1 MNPTTTKN
9 CFNCDA
15 QLPKTPDDLK
25 EIFCGACGE
34 IQLILPRQ
42 RTEAESSDINPSE
55 KQDLIGG
62 PESAPEI
69 PFGASSLCFGYDQS
83 NDIVIPLSQVSG
95 RHAEIAVVG
104 HRFVLK
110 DLGSTNG
117 VYINGARISRSYVK
131 LHDIIGLG
139 SYEFPLTAP
148 ISERLTRPENRATEG
163 IQIPDALG
171 KTIIIGRDPECDISI
186 DIPQISRKHAEFRW
200 NGKEWQLR
208 DLDTINGTFVNDRRQ
223 PIERAIVGENDIVF
237 FGSYRF
243 NVDRLGP
250 FVSAKNFAISGEL
263 IIPEDKQIIT
273 IGRGEENDVRIESP
287 QISRKHAKIIKHN
300 STIRVEDLGSAN
312 GTYVDGVA
320 ISKSIVRP
328 GQTISFGSYTLVFDK
343 NGELVKGRSN
353 EVTVQVDSVNVIAPS
368 RKVLDDVSFTAYPSE
383 LVGILGPSGS
393 GKTTLLMSIIG
404 ELSPT
409 SGTTR
414 LNGLELQKN
423 AAKFRGSIGYLPQ
436 DDIIH
441 PELTVYESLFHA
453 AKLRLPPDTSKEEI
467 RSRIATILQS
477 LELQNIVNVRIGSA
491 EKKGISGGQRKR
503 VNLAMELLIE
513 PSLLCLD
520 EPTSGLASEDALTVM
535 RVLKKLS
542 ADGRTILL
550 TIHQPSLRVYRELD
564 NALYMANGKLVY
576 YGPSYP
582 DSIQFF
588 RPEID
593 PASPEGA
600 AIMADPG
607 SCMTPIVAAV
617 RDDSDNALVDNFR
630 DSRFYSEFVANRAAK
645 KVTNTGKG
653 KKPRLFFFR
662 QFLTLSHR
670 YLRTRLRDK
679 VGMTILLIQAPII
692 GLLLDFV
699 FAKESGIFARLSD
712 IPFALFLIVVSSVW
726 FGCSNAAR
734 EIVKE
739 RAIFRRERMI
749 GLSIP
754 AYVSSKY
761 FVLAGL
767 SLFQCATLIAVTHLV
782 IDLKGNPGVHLLTL
796 WLCSNVG
803 IGMGL
808 LLSSLVRSID
818 GATASVPLL
827 LIPQIILGGAI
838 MPLERMSDPIQ
849 VMSYSIVSRYGF
861 EASLHTEDAANAYEI
876 AAKDMPKPLAPGLP
890 SLPPP
895 PHPIDR
901 FIGDHASDVPLNY
914 STLLGFNFLLYCMT
928 CLSIAYFSRKRVHL

>member
-1 MNPTTTKN
+1 MSEN

-15 QLPKTPDDLK
+15 QLPNRPEDLT
-25 EIFCGACGE
+25 EIFCAACGE
-34 IQLILPRQ
+34 AQPSLRME
-42 RTEAESSDINPSE
+42 TEAESVVAHTA
-55 KQDLIGG
+55 KQDLIAG
-62 PESAPEI
+62 PENAPEI
-69 PFGASSLCFGYDQS
+69 PFGAASLCFGYDQS

-95 RHAEIAVVG
+95 RHAEIAAVG
-104 HRFVLK
+104 NRFILK

-117 VYINGARISRSYVK
+117 VYINGTRISRAYVK
-131 LHDIIGLG
+131 LNDIIGLG
-139 SYEFPLTAP
+139 SYEFPFTTP
-148 ISERLTRPENRATEG
+148 ISSRLSNPKNKSTQA
-163 IQIPDALG
+163 IHIPDSLG
-171 KTIIIGRDPECDISI
+171 KIVVIGRDPECDISI
-186 DIPQISRKHAEFRW
+186 DIPQISRKHAEFKW
-200 NGKEWQLR
+200 NGKEWQLK
-208 DLDTINGTFVNDRRQ
+208 DLDTINGTFVNDRQR
-223 PIERAIVGENDIVF
+223 PIKRAIVSENDIVF

-243 NVDRLGP
+243 NVDRLSS
-250 FVSAKNFAISGEL
+250 FVSSKNFAISGDL
-263 IIPEDKQIIT
+263 VIPENKDVII
-273 IGRGEENDVRIESP
+273 IGRGDENDIVIDSP
-287 QISRKHAKIIKHN
+287 QISRKHAKIIKRK
-300 STIRVEDLGSAN
+300 STIVVEDLGSAN

-320 ISKSIVRP
+320 ISKSTVQP

-343 NGELVKGRSN
+343 NGELVKGRSGD
-353 EVTVQVDSVNVIAPS
+353 VSVQVDSVSVVAPS

-404 ELSPT
+404 ELTPT
-409 SGTTR
+409 TGTTR

-423 AAKFRGSIGYLPQ
+423 AARFRGSIGYLPQ

-453 AKLRLPPDTSKEEI
+453 AKLRLPPDTSNKEI
-467 RSRIATILQS
+467 RSRITTILQS

-513 PSLLCLD
+513 PYLLCLD

-582 DSIQFF
+582 ESIQYFC
-588 RPEID
+588 PEID

-607 SCMTPIVAAV
+607 SCMTPIVEAG
-617 RDDSDNALVDNFR
+617 RNNADAELVQNFR
-630 DSRFYSEFVANRAAK
+630 DSRFYSEFVVNRATRK
-645 KVTNTGKG
+645 SLNVGKG
-653 KKPRLFFFR
+653 KRPRLFFFR
-662 QFLTLSHR
+662 QFITLSHR
-670 YLRTRLRDK
+670 YLRTKLRDK
-679 VGMTILLIQAPII
+679 IGMTILLIQAPII
-692 GLLLDFV
+692 GLLLDLV
-699 FAKESGIFARLSD
+699 FAKESGVFARLSD
-712 IPFALFLIVVSSVW
+712 IPFALFLIVVSSIW

-734 EIVKE
+734 EIVRE
-739 RAIFRRERMI
+739 RTIFRRERMI

-754 AYVSSKY
+754 AYVASKY
-761 FVLAGL
+761 VILASL
-767 SLFQCATLIAVTHLV
+767 SFFQCAMLIGVTYLA
-782 IDLKGNPGVHLLTL
+782 IDLQGNPGLHLLTL

-808 LLSSLVRSID
+808 LLSSLVRSVD

-838 MPLERMSDPIQ
+838 MPLERMSAPIQ
-849 VMSYSIVSRYGF
+849 GMTYGVVSRYGF
-861 EASLHTEDAANAYEI
+861 EALLHTEDNGEAYEI
-876 AAKDMPKPLAPGLP
+876 AAKDLPKPIAPGLP
-890 SLPPP
+890 ALPPP
-895 PHPIDR
+895 PHPVDR
-901 FIGDHASDVPLNY
+901 FIGDHAVDIPFNY
-914 STLLGFNFLLYCMT
+914 CVLLGFNFLLYCMT
-928 CLSIAYFSRKRVHL
+928 GLSIAYYSRKRIHL

>member
-1 MNPTTTKN
+1 MNETISPN
-9 CFNCDA
+9 CFNCEA
-15 QLPKTPDDLK
+15 ALPATPDDLV
-25 EIFCGACGE
+25 EIFCAACGE
-34 IQLILPRQ
+34 IQPSLRLE
-42 RTEAESSDINPSE
+42 TEAETVIVKNAE
-55 KQDLIGG
+55 KHDFIGG
-62 PESAPEI
+62 PENAPEI
-69 PFGASSLCFGYDQS
+69 PFEAASLCFGYDQS

-95 RHAEIAVVG
+95 RHAEIAAVG
-104 HRFVLK
+104 SRFILK

-117 VYINGARISRSYVK
+117 VYINGARISRAYVK
-131 LHDIIGLG
+131 LNDIIGLG
-139 SYEFPLTAP
+139 SYEFPFTIP
-148 ISERLTRPENRATEG
+148 IAGRLSNPKNKNTQAL
-163 IQIPDALG
+163 QIPDSLG

-186 DIPQISRKHAEFRW
+186 DIPQISRKHAEFKW
-200 NGKEWQLR
+200 NGKEWQLK
-208 DLDTINGTFVNDRRQ
+208 DLDTINGTFVNDRQR
-223 PIERAIVGENDIVF
+223 PIKRAIVSENDIVF

-243 NVDRLGP
+243 NVDRLSS
-250 FVSAKNFAISGEL
+250 FVSSKHFAISGDL
-263 IIPEDKQIIT
+263 VIPENKDIIT
-273 IGRGEENDVRIESP
+273 IGRGEENDIVIDSP
-287 QISRKHAKIIKHN
+287 QISRQHAKIIKRK
-300 STIRVEDLGSAN
+300 STIVVEDLGSAN
-312 GTYVDGVA
+312 GTYVDSVA
-320 ISKSIVRP
+320 ISKSIVQP

-343 NGELVKGRSN
+343 NGELVKGRSDD
-353 EVTVQVDSVNVIAPS
+353 VSVQVDNISVVAPS
-368 RKVLDDVSFTAYPSE
+368 RKVLDNVSFTAYPSE

-404 ELSPT
+404 ELTPT

-453 AKLRLPPDTSKEEI
+453 AKLRLPPDTSNKEI
-467 RSRIATILQS
+467 RSRITTILQS

-491 EKKGISGGQRKR
+491 ERKGISGGQRKR

-513 PSLLCLD
+513 PYLLCLD

-542 ADGRTILL
+542 TDGRTILL

-582 DSIQFF
+582 ESIQYF
-588 RPEID
+588 RPEVD

-607 SCMTPIVAAV
+607 SCMTPIVEASRNNADAELV
-617 RDDSDNALVDNFR
+617 RTFH
-630 DSRFYSEFVANRAAK
+630 DSRFYSEFVVNRATRK
-645 KVTNTGKG
+645 NTNSGKG
-653 KKPRLFFFR
+653 KKPRLFFFH

-670 YLRTRLRDK
+670 YLRTKLRDK
-679 VGMTILLIQAPII
+679 IGMTILLIQAPII
-692 GLLLDFV
+692 GILLDMV
-699 FAKESGIFARLSD
+699 FAKESGVFARLSD
-712 IPFALFLIVVSSVW
+712 IPFALFLIVVSSIW

-739 RAIFRRERMI
+739 RTIFRRERMI

-754 AYVSSKY
+754 AYVSSKHL
-761 FVLAGL
+761 VLAAL
-767 SLFQCATLIAVTHLV
+767 SFFQCAMLVGVTYLF
-782 IDLKGNPGVHLLTL
+782 IDLQGNPGVHLLTL

-808 LLSSLVRSID
+808 LLSSLVRSVD

-849 VMSYSIVSRYGF
+849 AMSYAVVSRYGF
-861 EASLHTEDAANAYEI
+861 EALLHTEDRNEAYEI
-876 AAKDMPKPLAPGLP
+876 AAKDLPKPIAPGLP

-895 PHPIDR
+895 PHPLDR
-901 FIGDHASDVPLNY
+901 FMGDHATDVPFNY
-914 STLLGFNFLLYCMT
+914 TVLLGFNFLLYCLT
-928 CLSIAYFSRKRVHL
+928 CLSIAYYSRKRIHL